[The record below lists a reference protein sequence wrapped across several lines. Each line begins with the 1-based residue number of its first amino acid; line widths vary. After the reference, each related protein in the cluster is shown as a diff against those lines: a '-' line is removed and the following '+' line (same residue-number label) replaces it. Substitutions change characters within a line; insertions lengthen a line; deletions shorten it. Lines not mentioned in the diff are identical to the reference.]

1 MNDGLFIWLTICT
14 ILVIAF
20 VVIELFSDDESD

>member
-1 MNDGLFIWLTICT
+1 MNGPIFIWLTICT

-20 VVIELFSDDESD
+20 VVIELFSDDESE